1 MRFPH
6 GFLWGAQTAPTQV
19 DLPSDDN
26 DCFFGTNT
34 GKRRDRN
41 RFRDRILCRAVDRAN
56 ADRAKSGLRA
66 LPPITP
72 HPLRRTWATLAAIA
86 GRHPKWIA
94 AQIGHTNPVLTFQVY
109 EQVATRRYLD
119 EEAVWNVMRFAD
131 EPEQRAPSRQLTR
144 TVNGQLAPKTRRR
157 RIVRRVCGRVNPSIC
172 RQLLMGTAGFE
183 PATSRV

>member
-72 HPLRRTWATLAAIA
+72 HPLRRTWATFAAIA

-109 EQVATRRYLD
+109 EQVATRCYLD

-144 TVNGQLAPKTRRR
+144 TVNGQLA
-157 RIVRRVCGRVNPSIC
+157 G
-172 RQLLMGTAGFE
+172 
-183 PATSRV
+183 